1 MNFTKTIEP
10 RNSNEPA
17 NACSN
22 GCKNQSKDVAQTSF
36 NTNHESYRSQQSQGG
51 C

>member
-1 MNFTKTIEP
+1 MNFTKSIDL
-10 RNSNEPA
+10 RNSNNPA

-22 GCKNQSKDVAQTSF
+22 GCKNQSKDVARSSYDSNHQT
-36 NTNHESYRSQQSQGG
+36 YRNQHSQG